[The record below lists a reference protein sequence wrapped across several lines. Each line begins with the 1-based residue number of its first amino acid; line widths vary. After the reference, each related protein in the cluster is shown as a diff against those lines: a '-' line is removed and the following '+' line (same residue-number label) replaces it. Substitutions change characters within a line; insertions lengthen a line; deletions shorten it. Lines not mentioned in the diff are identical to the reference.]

1 MDVPLYRRN
10 TSTRMNT
17 SINLDNT
24 EKAFAYKSDKALRKA
39 RFLFRFMKSAALVK
53 LATKITPWLIK
64 SGFPIKKLIQKT
76 LFEQFVGGQTLEATG
91 IVASTLSKFNVQVI
105 LDFGL
110 EGGEKDDQHY
120 DAAAEQFKKVITYAS
135 TQQNIPF
142 ISIKITGLTS
152 VALLEKLNSDLLYLE
167 KIQDQISFETRI
179 NELPNEELNKWNKL
193 LARVDSISQLAA
205 EKNIGLMIDAEES
218 WIQEPIDVIAES
230 LMKKYNKEKVI
241 VYNTIQLYRQDRL
254 NFLKNSFTHAR
265 ENNYILG
272 TKLVRGAYME
282 KENKRA
288 QKLGYSTPIHS
299 TKVATD
305 LDFNDAVKFCFSQ
318 LEFIS
323 TIIASHNESSNL
335 LATDQLISL
344 SIPLNDPHVHFSQLY
359 GMSDNLTFNLSD
371 AGFNVSKYL
380 PFGPIEEVIPYLM
393 RRAEENSSISG
404 QTTRELNLINKE
416 YTRRRL

>member
-1 MDVPLYRRN
+1 
-10 TSTRMNT
+10 
-17 SINLDNT
+17 
-24 EKAFAYKSDKALRKA
+24 
-39 RFLFRFMKSAALVK
+39 MKSAALVK

-76 LFEQFVGGQTLEATG
+76 LFEQFVGGQTLEDTG
-91 IVASTLSKFNVQVI
+91 MVASTLSKFNVQVI
-105 LDFGL
+105 LDFGI
-110 EGGEKDDQHY
+110 EGGEKDDHHY
-120 DAAAEQFKKVITYAS
+120 DAAAEQFKKVISYAS
-135 TQQNIPF
+135 TQPNIPF

-152 VALLEKLNSDLLYLE
+152 VALLEKLNSPLTYFEKNQDLIPL
-167 KIQDQISFETRI
+167 ETRI
-179 NELPNEELNKWNKL
+179 NELPNEELHKWNKL
-193 LARVDSISQLAA
+193 LDRVDSISQLAA

-218 WIQEPIDVIAES
+218 WIQEPIDFMAES

-254 NFLKNSFTHAR
+254 NFLKNSFKHAR
-265 ENNYILG
+265 ENKYILG
-272 TKLVRGAYME
+272 IKLVRGAYME

-288 QKLGYSTPIHS
+288 QKLGYATPIHLS
-299 TKVATD
+299 KEATD
-305 LDFNDAVKFCFSQ
+305 VDFNHAVEFCLTQ

-335 LATDQLISL
+335 LATDQLINL
-344 SIPLNDPHVHFSQLY
+344 SIQLNDPHVHFSQLF

-416 YTRRRL
+416 CTRRQL

>member
-1 MDVPLYRRN
+1 MI
-10 TSTRMNT
+10 TSR
-17 SINLDNT
+17 INLDNT
-24 EKAFAYKSDKALRKA
+24 EKAFAYKSDCALKKA
-39 RFLFRFMKSAALVK
+39 RFLFTFMKSAILVK
-53 LATKITPWLIK
+53 IATKITPWLINV
-64 SGFPIKKLIQKT
+64 GFPIKTLIKRT
-76 LFEQFVGGQTLEATG
+76 LFDQFVGGLTLEDTG
-91 IVASTLSKFNVQVI
+91 LVAKTLSQFNVQVI
-105 LDFGL
+105 LDFGI
-110 EGGEKDDQHY
+110 EGGEKNDQQY
-120 DAAAEQFKKVITYAS
+120 DAITKQFRDVITFAS

-152 VALLEKLNSDLLYLE
+152 ITLLEKLNSPTKIANTTNQLAFDKRIIDLTTSE
-167 KIQDQISFETRI
+167 ANQ
-179 NELPNEELNKWNKL
+179 WNNL
-193 LARVDSISQLAA
+193 LARIESISQLAA

-218 WIQEPIDVIAES
+218 WIQEPIDYIAES

-254 NFLKNSFTHAR
+254 VFLKNSFNLAR

-272 TKLVRGAYME
+272 MKLVRGAYME

-288 QKLGYSTPIHS
+288 DKLSYTTPIHLS
-299 TKVATD
+299 KEATD
-305 LDFNDAVKFCFSQ
+305 HDFNEAVAFC
-318 LEFIS
+318 LTNNKFIS

-335 LATDQLISL
+335 LATTKLIDL
-344 SIPLNDPHVHFSQLY
+344 SIPPNHPHVHFSQLY

-404 QTTRELNLINKE
+404 QTTRELNLITKE
-416 YTRRRL
+416 CLRRSL

>member
-1 MDVPLYRRN
+1 MSP
-10 TSTRMNT
+10 SP
-17 SINLDNT
+17 INLENT
-24 EKAFAYKSDKALRKA
+24 EKAFAYKSDQDLKKA
-39 RFLFRFMKSAALVK
+39 RFLFTFMKSAILVK

-64 SGFPIKKLIQKT
+64 RGFPIKKLIEKT
-76 LFEQFVGGQTLEATG
+76 LFEQFVGGQTLEDTG
-91 IVASTLSKFNVQVI
+91 MVASRLSKFNVQVI
-105 LDFGL
+105 LDFGI

-152 VALLEKLNSDLLYLE
+152 IALLEKLNSPLIYSGKNPNLP
-167 KIQDQISFETRI
+167 SFETRI
-179 NELPNEELNKWNKL
+179 NKLPNVDLIKWNKL
-193 LARVDSISQLAA
+193 LARVDSICQLAA
-205 EKNIGLMIDAEES
+205 EKNIGVMIDAEES
-218 WIQEPIDVIAES
+218 WIQEPIDFIAKL
-230 LMKKYNKEKVI
+230 LMEKYNKEKAI
-241 VYNTIQLYRQDRL
+241 VFNTIQLYRQDRL
-254 NFLKNSFTHAR
+254 HFLKNSLTLTR

-272 TKLVRGAYME
+272 IKLVRGAYME

-288 QKLGYSTPIHS
+288 QKLGYPTPIHF
-299 TKVATD
+299 TKELTD
-305 LDFNDAVKFCFSQ
+305 ADFNDAVEFCLTQ
-318 LEFIS
+318 VEFIS

-335 LATDQLISL
+335 LATKQLVNL
-344 SIPLNDPHVHFSQLY
+344 SIPHNDPRVHFSQLY

-404 QTTRELNLINKE
+404 QTTRELNLIQKE
-416 YTRRRL
+416 YIRRRL

>member
-1 MDVPLYRRN
+1 MI
-10 TSTRMNT
+10 TSR
-17 SINLDNT
+17 INLDNT
-24 EKAFAYKSDKALRKA
+24 EKAFAYKSDCALKKA
-39 RFLFRFMKSAALVK
+39 RFLFTFMKSAILVK
-53 LATKITPWLIK
+53 IATKITPWLINV
-64 SGFPIKKLIQKT
+64 GFPIKTLIKRT
-76 LFEQFVGGQTLEATG
+76 LFDQFVGGLTLEDTG
-91 IVASTLSKFNVQVI
+91 LVAKTLSQFNVQVI
-105 LDFGL
+105 LDFGI
-110 EGGEKDDQHY
+110 EGGEKNDQQY
-120 DAAAEQFKKVITYAS
+120 DAITKQFRDVISFAS

-152 VALLEKLNSDLLYLE
+152 ITLLEKLNSPTKIANTTNQLAFDKRIIDLTTSE
-167 KIQDQISFETRI
+167 ANQ
-179 NELPNEELNKWNKL
+179 WNNL
-193 LARVDSISQLAA
+193 LARIESISQLAA

-218 WIQEPIDVIAES
+218 WIQEPIDYIAES

-254 NFLKNSFTHAR
+254 VFLKNSFNLAR

-272 TKLVRGAYME
+272 MKLVRGAYME

-288 QKLGYSTPIHS
+288 DKLSYTTPIHLS
-299 TKVATD
+299 KEATD
-305 LDFNDAVKFCFSQ
+305 HDFNEAVAFC
-318 LEFIS
+318 LTNNKFIS

-335 LATDQLISL
+335 LATTKLIDL
-344 SIPLNDPHVHFSQLY
+344 SIPPNHPHVHFSQLY

-404 QTTRELNLINKE
+404 QTTRELNLITKE
-416 YTRRRL
+416 CLRRSL

>member
-1 MDVPLYRRN
+1 MI
-10 TSTRMNT
+10 TSR
-17 SINLDNT
+17 INLENT
-24 EKAFAYKSDKALRKA
+24 EKAFAYKSDCALKKA
-39 RFLFRFMKSAALVK
+39 RFLFTFMKSAILVK
-53 LATKITPWLIK
+53 IATKITPWLINV
-64 SGFPIKKLIQKT
+64 GFPIKTLIKRT
-76 LFEQFVGGQTLEATG
+76 LFDQFVGGLTLEDTG
-91 IVASTLSKFNVQVI
+91 LVAKTLSQFNVQVI
-105 LDFGL
+105 LDFGI
-110 EGGEKDDQHY
+110 EGGEKNDQQY
-120 DAAAEQFKKVITYAS
+120 DAITKQFRDVISFAS

-152 VALLEKLNSDLLYLE
+152 ITLLEKLNSPTKIANTTNQLAFDKRIIDLTTSE
-167 KIQDQISFETRI
+167 ANQ
-179 NELPNEELNKWNKL
+179 WNNL
-193 LARVDSISQLAA
+193 LARIESISQLAA

-218 WIQEPIDVIAES
+218 WIQEPIDYIAES

-254 NFLKNSFTHAR
+254 VFLKNSFNLAR

-272 TKLVRGAYME
+272 MKLVRGAYME

-288 QKLGYSTPIHS
+288 DKLSYTTPIHLS
-299 TKVATD
+299 KEATD
-305 LDFNDAVKFCFSQ
+305 HDFNEAVAFC
-318 LEFIS
+318 LTNNKFIS

-335 LATDQLISL
+335 LATTKLIDL
-344 SIPLNDPHVHFSQLY
+344 SIPPNHPHVHFSQLY

-404 QTTRELNLINKE
+404 QTTRELNLITKE
-416 YTRRRL
+416 CLRRSL

>member
-1 MDVPLYRRN
+1 
-10 TSTRMNT
+10 MNNP

-24 EKAFAYKSDKALRKA
+24 EKAFAYKSDCALKKA
-39 RFLFRFMKSAALVK
+39 RFLFTFMKSAILVK
-53 LATKITPWLIK
+53 IATKITPWLINV
-64 SGFPIKKLIQKT
+64 GFPIKTLIKRT
-76 LFEQFVGGQTLEATG
+76 LFDQFVGGLTLEDTG
-91 IVASTLSKFNVQVI
+91 LVAKTLSQFNVQVI
-105 LDFGL
+105 LDFGI
-110 EGGEKDDQHY
+110 EGGEKNDQQY
-120 DAAAEQFKKVITYAS
+120 DAITKQFRDVITFAS

-152 VALLEKLNSDLLYLE
+152 ITLLEKLNSPTKIANTTNQLAFDKRIIDLTTSE
-167 KIQDQISFETRI
+167 ANQWK
-179 NELPNEELNKWNKL
+179 NL
-193 LARVDSISQLAA
+193 LARIESISQLAA

-218 WIQEPIDVIAES
+218 WIQEPIDYIAES

-254 NFLKNSFTHAR
+254 VFLKNSFNLAR

-272 TKLVRGAYME
+272 MKLVRGAYME

-288 QKLGYSTPIHS
+288 DKLSYTTPIHLS
-299 TKVATD
+299 KQATD
-305 LDFNDAVKFCFSQ
+305 HDFNEAVAFC
-318 LEFIS
+318 LTNNKFIS

-335 LATDQLISL
+335 LATTKLIDL
-344 SIPLNDPHVHFSQLY
+344 SIPPNHPHVHFSQLY

-404 QTTRELNLINKE
+404 QTTRELNLITKE
-416 YTRRRL
+416 CLRRSL

>member
-1 MDVPLYRRN
+1 MI
-10 TSTRMNT
+10 TSR
-17 SINLDNT
+17 INLENT
-24 EKAFAYKSDKALRKA
+24 EKAFAYKSDCALKKA
-39 RFLFRFMKSAALVK
+39 RFLFTFMKSAILVK
-53 LATKITPWLIK
+53 IATKITPWLINV
-64 SGFPIKKLIQKT
+64 GFPIKTLIKRT
-76 LFEQFVGGQTLEATG
+76 LFDQFVGGLTLEDTG
-91 IVASTLSKFNVQVI
+91 LVAKTLSQFNVQVI
-105 LDFGL
+105 LDFGI
-110 EGGEKDDQHY
+110 EGGEKNDQQY
-120 DAAAEQFKKVITYAS
+120 DAITKQFRDVITFAS

-152 VALLEKLNSDLLYLE
+152 ITLLEKLNSPTKIANTTNQLAFDKRIIDLTTSE
-167 KIQDQISFETRI
+167 ANQ
-179 NELPNEELNKWNKL
+179 WNNL
-193 LARVDSISQLAA
+193 LARIESISQLAA

-218 WIQEPIDVIAES
+218 WIQEPIDYIAES

-254 NFLKNSFTHAR
+254 VFLKNSFNLAR

-272 TKLVRGAYME
+272 MKLVRGAYME

-288 QKLGYSTPIHS
+288 DKLSYTTPIHLS
-299 TKVATD
+299 KEATD
-305 LDFNDAVKFCFSQ
+305 HDFNEAVAFC
-318 LEFIS
+318 LTNNKFIS

-335 LATDQLISL
+335 LATTKLIDL
-344 SIPLNDPHVHFSQLY
+344 SIPPNHPHVHFSQLY

-404 QTTRELNLINKE
+404 QTTRELNLITKE
-416 YTRRRL
+416 CLRRSL